1 MELNRIQSIFFL
13 GAGGIGMSALARY
26 CLAKGM
32 KVLGYDK
39 TPSPITKALQN
50 EGASIFYD
58 DDPSMLADD
67 IGLVVYTPA
76 VPVSTALFKAIVNKN
91 LPMVK
96 RAKMLGLLTKD
107 KKTIAIAGTHGK
119 TTISTMVAHILKSAG
134 VKATA
139 FLGGISTNYS
149 TNYLADEPSDWVV
162 VEADE
167 FDRSFLELEP
177 DIALITAIDADH
189 LDVYGNEEALRSS
202 FREFAA
208 RIKSGGIL
216 IKKRGL
222 DITPSSSVKTLQY
235 HLHEPADVYSKGI
248 EVKNGTFHAGI
259 EGLLK
264 CQPFSFGL
272 PGRHNIENAL
282 GAALVADLAGV
293 DGNTIARALSSFLG
307 VKRRFEQCYA
317 ENGWVVIDDYAHHPE
332 EIRVSIEATREL
344 HPGKELTVVFQ
355 PHLFSRTRDLADGFA
370 ASLGMAD
377 RLLLL
382 DIYPARELPIEGITS
397 EWLLDKIHL
406 KEKHLLKKD
415 DLPRAIASL
424 KPGALLV
431 MGAGDIDRV
440 VGGLVDTLKNI
451 GQ

>member
-50 EGASIFYD
+50 EGASIFFD
-58 DDPSMLADD
+58 DDPSMLTDD

-134 VKATA
+134 FKATA
-139 FLGGISTNYS
+139 FLGGISTNYG

-189 LDVYGNEEALRSS
+189 LDIYGNEEALRSS

-208 RIKSGGIL
+208 RIKPGGIL

-222 DITPSSSVKTLQY
+222 EITPSSNVKTLQY

-248 EVKNGTFHAGI
+248 EVKNGAFHAGI
-259 EGLLK
+259 GGLLK
-264 CQPFSFGL
+264 CQQFSFGL

-282 GAALVADLAGV
+282 GAALVADLVGV
-293 DGNTIARALSSFLG
+293 DENTIALSLSSFLG
-307 VKRRFEQCYA
+307 VKRRFEQCY
-317 ENGWVVIDDYAHHPE
+317 EGNGWVVIDDYAHHPE

-355 PHLFSRTRDLADGFA
+355 PHLFSRTRDLAEGFA

-397 EWLLDKIHL
+397 KWLLDKIYL
-406 KEKHLLKKD
+406 KEKHLLRKE
-415 DLPRAIASL
+415 DLPRAIATL
-424 KPGALLV
+424 KPGALLI

-440 VGGLVDTLKNI
+440 VGGLVETLKKT